1 MSPAIEKKI
10 EEWLKTLEPETL
22 PGKGQPLNLDEYF
35 AWPEDQR
42 MGLSLLKSAGAVPT
56 EVSLLQDIYGLE
68 KRLAATTEAEQ
79 RKLLKKEINEQR
91 VRFAILLEGRRR
103 G

>member
-1 MSPAIEKKI
+1 VSPAIEKKI

-35 AWPEDQR
+35 AWPENQR
-42 MGLSLLKSAGAVPT
+42 RRLSLLKSDGNVLT
-56 EVSLLQDIYGLE
+56 KDSLLQDSYGLE
-68 KRLAATTEAEQ
+68 KHMAATTEAEQ